1 MGKTIAIINQ
11 KGGVG
16 KTTTAVNLSAAV
28 GAMGL
33 GGGSVFGGQD
43 EQSVRLRKVLGE
55 IADAHGTSID
65 VIMYAWLFVHPVG
78 IAAIT
83 GTMNAGR
90 VKSAVDALEMKLSY
104 DEWYQILEAS
114 RGYSVP

>member
-1 MGKTIAIINQ
+1 MAW
-11 KGGVG
+11 
-16 KTTTAVNLSAAV
+16 SP
-28 GAMGL
+28 L
-33 GGGSVFGGQD
+33 GGGSVFGGED

-55 IADAHGTSID
+55 IAEAHDTSID
-65 VIMYAWLFVHPVG
+65 AIMYAWLFIHPVG

-83 GTMNAGR
+83 GTMNADR
-90 VKSAVDALEMKLSY
+90 VKNAVDASEINLSY